1 MPVKPGQAGVKQEMH
16 KFKAGELH
24 SGSKKGPVVTDRKQA
39 IAIAM
44 NQAGL
49 SKQQMKKSAH
59 GSGPFTDAEMKQGYK
74 SMGKY
79 NPATSPT
86 GPTSD
91 TTHDGYRTATGGK
104 AS

>member
-1 MPVKPGQAGVKQEMH
+1 MPVKKGPTGVKQEMH
-16 KFKAGELH
+16 KYKEGKLH
-24 SGSKKGPVVTDRKQA
+24 SGSSTGPIVTNRKQA
-39 IAIAM
+39 VAIAM
-44 NQAGL
+44 SEAGL
-49 SKQQMKKSAH
+49 AKKDMKKSAH
-59 GSGPFTDAEMKQGYK
+59 GSGPFSDSELKQGFK
-74 SMGKY
+74 SLGKY